1 MTQVLEQGLADDLL
15 GLLGP
20 KGVRTGAEMAPWLT
34 DFRHRMTGTAAAVAL
49 PASTAEAAAAV
60 RAATSRG
67 LPVFPQ
73 GGNTGLCYGAVPK
86 DGLVVAL
93 PRMRGI
99 RHFDRASGLLTVEA
113 GMTLTEV
120 HDFAAAEGLQFPLHL
135 GSEGTAQ
142 IGGLISTNAGGTGVL
157 RYGAMRDL
165 VAGVELVLADGRVL
179 DDLAALPKDN
189 RGYPL
194 RHMVAGA
201 EGTLGLVTAATLRLT
216 PAMQDR
222 AHAWLAVDTAEQ
234 ALELAAR
241 LRAAAGDVLEALELL
256 DRAQVSYVQRH
267 IPGTRM
273 PFAATPAWSL
283 LVELASARADA
294 GMQGLLESA
303 LESAFEDGLIAD
315 AVIAQSEGQGAE
327 IWHFRHSVTEANA
340 REGVGVVMDTSV
352 RPGKIAQFIAEADA
366 VAAAR
371 FPEAERAITAHI
383 GDGNVHYIVMFPHAL
398 WARHK
403 DPIAKEMEV
412 ETAIHD
418 VVARHGG
425 SFSAEHGIG
434 RKLASEMARL
444 GDPVRLEILRGIKA
458 AFDPQGLMNPG
469 VLLPGA

>member
-1 MTQVLEQGLADDLL
+1 MPRWCSSAISAAFSTCSLVPPSAAQS
-15 GLLGP
+15 P
-20 KGVRTGAEMAPWLT
+20 
-34 DFRHRMTGTAAAVAL
+34 AAAI
-49 PASTAEAAAAV
+49 AAAEP
-60 RAATSRG
+60 TG

-73 GGNTGLCYGAVPK
+73 GGNTGLCYGAVPR
-86 DGLVVAL
+86 DGLVVAMS
-93 PRMRGI
+93 RMRTVRG
-99 RHFDRASGLLTVEA
+99 FDRASGLLTVEA
-113 GMTLTEV
+113 GMTLAEV
-120 HDFAAAEGLQFPLHL
+120 HEFAAREGLQFPLHL

-194 RHMVAGA
+194 RHLVAGA
-201 EGTLGLVTAATLRLT
+201 EGTLGLVTAATLRLS

-222 AHAWLAVDTAEQ
+222 AHAWLAVETAEQ
-234 ALELAAR
+234 ALELASR
-241 LRAAAGDVLEALELL
+241 LRAEAGDVLEALELL

-273 PFAATPAWSL
+273 PFAETPAWSL
-283 LVELASARADA
+283 MVELASTRADA
-294 GMQGLLESA
+294 GMQGLLECA
-303 LESAFEDGLIAD
+303 LESAFEDGLIRD
-315 AVIAQSEGQGAE
+315 AVIAQSAGQGAE

-340 REGVGVVMDTSV
+340 RQGVGVVMDTSV
-352 RPGKIAQFIAEADA
+352 RPGRIAQFIADADA
-366 VAAAR
+366 VTEAR

-383 GDGNVHYIVMFPHAL
+383 GDGNVHYIVMFPQDAWAAHA
-398 WARHK
+398 

-434 RKLASEMARL
+434 RKLATEMSRL

-458 AFDPQGLMNPG
+458 AFDPEGLMNPG
-469 VLLPGA
+469 VLLPPA